1 MAQNTSGN
9 FAPAVLALAENFNVG
24 GEDFSRKP
32 GRMPGNAP
40 GGKPLLSIR
49 NLKQYFPVKG
59 HKNMFVKANDGITIE
74 IYEGE
79 TLGLVGESGC
89 GKSTFGRVLL
99 QLYRQTQG
107 RTLFYGRALDTVAPR
122 YLRDSIK
129 SLPHAK
135 QNLLKLYD
143 KSLAAA
149 AELEAAQGGDDKQ
162 KFHKMEED
170 KKSRK
175 IAEDAFLDLVT
186 IFGGLLLYPN
196 EEELIAAYL
205 EYYHA
210 AAGRNSVRGDIAAL
224 ELEKTDAAGKPE
236 KIKSLD
242 EKISEKKNALASAEE
257 ELKRKLGAIDA
268 LRRSMKGN
276 EDFEKLERLRDEGI
290 DLARLN
296 YNEMRLL
303 RRDMQL
309 IFQDPYSSLN
319 PRLTVG
325 QIIGEGPLAHGFF
338 SGTGEALQ
346 EHVLGAMDNCGLAP
360 YMIHR
365 YPHQFSGGQRQR
377 IGIARAL
384 AVGPKFIVCDE
395 AVSALDV
402 SIQSQI
408 LNLLSELKEK
418 EGLTYLFI
426 SHDLSVIKYVSDRI
440 GVMYLG
446 NIVELAASEE
456 LFRHQLHPY
465 TEALLSAIPTT
476 RTSKPRESIILEG
489 DIPSPINPPKG
500 CKFHTRCRY
509 VTGICREVTPELK
522 EEQPGHFAAC
532 HHCL

>member
-1 MAQNTSGN
+1 MPVDLVSAPNANEN
-9 FAPAVLALAENFNVG
+9 FTQAVLALAGTFNA
-24 GEDFSRKP
+24 S
-32 GRMPGNAP
+32 GNAD
-40 GGKPLLSIR
+40 GFTTGKAGEKPLLSIR

-59 HKNMFVKANDGITIE
+59 HKNMFVKANDGITLE

-89 GKSTFGRVLL
+89 GKSTFGRTLL

-107 RTLFYGRALDTVAPR
+107 RSLFYGRPLDTIAPR
-122 YLRDSIK
+122 YFHDSIK
-129 SLPHAK
+129 NLPRAK
-135 QNLLKLYD
+135 QKLLKVY
-143 KSLAAA
+143 AA
-149 AELEAAQGGDDKQ
+149 D
-162 KFHKMEED
+162 
-170 KKSRK
+170 RK
-175 IAEDAFLDLVT
+175 AAEDAFLDLVH
-186 IFGGLLLYPN
+186 IFGGLLLYPD
-196 EEELIAAYL
+196 EEGLITAYL
-205 EYYHA
+205 GYYNA
-210 AAGRNSVRGDIAAL
+210 AVSRNRIREEIAVL
-224 ELEKTDAAGKPE
+224 ELEKTGVVAKSVAKSGAKNGKGE
-236 KIKSLD
+236 SL
-242 EKISEKKNALASAEE
+242 EAKLVERKNALVSAEE
-257 ELKRKLGAIDA
+257 ELKLKLGAIDTI
-268 LRRSMKGN
+268 RRSMKGN
-276 EDFEKLERLRDEGI
+276 EDFEKLERLRDDGI
-290 DLARLN
+290 DLARLS

-346 EHVLGAMDNCGLAP
+346 EHVLAVMDNCGLAP

-426 SHDLSVIKYVSDRI
+426 SHDLSVIKYISDRI

-446 NIVELAASEE
+446 NIVELAASED
-456 LFRHQLHPY
+456 LFRHQFHPY

-476 RTSKPRESIILEG
+476 RTAKPKESIILEG
-489 DIPSPINPPKG
+489 DIPSPINPPSG

-509 VTGICREVTPELK
+509 VTEICREVTPELK
-522 EEQPGHFAAC
+522 ETEPGHFAAC

>member
-1 MAQNTSGN
+1 MAKIQSEN
-9 FAPAVLALAENFNVG
+9 FTPAVLSLAGNFGASGKGDV
-24 GEDFSRKP
+24 
-32 GRMPGNAP
+32 
-40 GGKPLLSIR
+40 KPLLSIR

-74 IYEGE
+74 IFEGE

-107 RTLFYGRALDTVAPR
+107 RTLFYGRALDTIAPL

-129 SLPHAK
+129 SLPRAK

-143 KSLAAA
+143 KNLAAA
-149 AELEAAQGGDDKQ
+149 AELEAAQGGGDDKQ
-162 KFHKMEED
+162 KFRAMEEAE
-170 KKSRK
+170 KSRK
-175 IAEDAFLDLVT
+175 AAEDAFLDLVH
-186 IFGGLLLYPN
+186 IFGGLLLYAN

-210 AAGRNSVRGDIAAL
+210 AAGRNSIKEEIAAL
-224 ELEKTDAAGKPE
+224 ELEKTEAGANSGPKPE
-236 KIKSLD
+236 KVNSL
-242 EKISEKKNALASAEE
+242 EAKISERNNALVTAEE
-257 ELKRKLGAIDA
+257 ELKLKLGAIDA
-268 LRRSMKGN
+268 LRRTMKGN
-276 EDFEKLERLRDEGI
+276 EDFEKLERLRDDGI

-325 QIIGEGPLAHGFF
+325 QIIGEGPLAHDFF
-338 SGTGEALQ
+338 SGPGEALQ
-346 EHVLGAMDNCGLAP
+346 KHVLAAMDHCGLAP

-418 EGLTYLFI
+418 QGLTYLFI
-426 SHDLSVIKYVSDRI
+426 SHDLSVIKYVSDRV

-456 LFRHQLHPY
+456 IFRHQLHPY

-509 VTGICREVTPELK
+509 VTEICGEVTPELK
-522 EEQPGHFAAC
+522 EMQPGHFAAC